1 MPNFPVVS
9 VEGFPVPSSRRH
21 LPRHRIR
28 WSPRLVAAV
37 VVACATAVSA
47 GCSSAGEARTGDQE
61 TRVVT
66 DAVGEVKVPTAPE
79 RVVATDFFSS
89 SVLVDVGVTPVG
101 VMQGIEEPGSRPQR
115 YLEALADVAQVSS
128 YAEINVEKVLELE
141 PDLIIV
147 DAKFPT
153 PETLDRLA
161 KIAPLF
167 HVDLTGSWSERA
179 LSVADAVNR
188 RDRAEEQ
195 KIAYDARAEE
205 ISRRYRDLLDT
216 MPVAVV
222 SLNTTN
228 STWASYAPGGWPTPA
243 WVDIDAVFREPT
255 DGEARTS
262 SEWAWISDE
271 QLEKLGNAG
280 FIIVLEPQQLA
291 RYENFRIWQSLPAVR
306 AGNVFT
312 DFDSPA
318 TSSFEWGRDNL
329 DQIEMILQQVDR
341 S

>member
-1 MPNFPVVS
+1 MPSP
-9 VEGFPVPSSRRH
+9 RQ
-21 LPRHRIR
+21 LPRRRSR
-28 WSPRLVAAV
+28 WSPRRISALLLAAGV
-37 VVACATAVSA
+37 TVSAA
-47 GCSSAGEARTGDQE
+47 GCSAAEQESHPGAE

-66 DAVGEVKVPTAPE
+66 DALGEVEVPTAPE

-89 SVLVDVGVTPVG
+89 SVLVDVGLTPVG
-101 VMQGIEEPGSRPQR
+101 VMQGIEKPGSRPER
-115 YLEALADVAQVSS
+115 YIDALADVAQVST
-128 YAEINVEKVLELE
+128 YAEINVEKVLELQ
-141 PDLIIV
+141 PDLIVV

-167 HVDLTGSWSERA
+167 HVDLAGSWSERA

-195 KIAYDARAEE
+195 QGSYDARTEE
-205 ISRRYRDLLDT
+205 ISKNYRDLLDAT
-216 MPVAVV
+216 PLAIV

-228 STWASYAPGGWPTPA
+228 STWASYSPGGWPTPA

-255 DGEARTS
+255 DGEARS
-262 SEWAWISDE
+262 SSDWAWISDE
-271 QLEKLGNAG
+271 QVEKLGNAG
-280 FIIVLEPQQLA
+280 FIIVLEPDQLA
-291 RYENFRIWQSLPAVR
+291 RYENFRIWQSLPAVQ

-318 TSSFEWGRDNL
+318 TSSFEWGQDNL
-329 DQIEMILQQVDR
+329 DQIEEILRQVDR
-341 S
+341 NLSDA